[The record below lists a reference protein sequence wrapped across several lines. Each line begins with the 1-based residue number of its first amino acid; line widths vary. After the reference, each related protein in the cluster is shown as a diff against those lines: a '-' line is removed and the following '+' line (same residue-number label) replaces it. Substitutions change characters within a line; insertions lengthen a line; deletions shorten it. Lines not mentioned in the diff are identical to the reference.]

1 MFESEANEL
10 NPKMLIWVVVEVK
23 LLFNSDSRK
32 EIASG
37 EPGVS
42 LRSAESCDPR
52 VALCLSC
59 ILFRVLYGA

>member
-1 MFESEANEL
+1 MFVSEANEL
-10 NPKMLIWVVVEVK
+10 SLRMLIWVVLKVK

-52 VALCLSC
+52 EAFVPYLHM
-59 ILFRVLYGA
+59 GAGYI